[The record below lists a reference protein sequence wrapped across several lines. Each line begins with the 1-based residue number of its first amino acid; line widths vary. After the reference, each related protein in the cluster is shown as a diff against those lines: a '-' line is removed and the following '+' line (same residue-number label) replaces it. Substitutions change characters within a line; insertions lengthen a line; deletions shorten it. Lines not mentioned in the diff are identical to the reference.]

1 MLIKTA
7 GQRHENV
14 RPLVYAPL
22 PVGAKHVPLAHSTLA
37 AVAKYPMQAW
47 LLAPLLAGI
56 NNYNLQMQIISAKS
70 MDRRGIYNGSATC
83 FSAWGHGL

>member
-14 RPLVYAPL
+14 RAFGLRSAS
-22 PVGAKHVPLAHSTLA
+22 VGAKHVPLAHST
-37 AVAKYPMQAW
+37 PRGSRQISMQAW
-47 LLAPLLAGI
+47 LLGPLLAEI

-70 MDRRGIYNGSATC
+70 MDRRN
-83 FSAWGHGL
+83 L